1 MQYQS
6 GMVAARW
13 LKENNYKAPYAMYNT
28 FFHSFE
34 FYANG
39 EPTWLYNMDDLK
51 KFSTVHQPCI
61 IYASNEKVD
70 SLKQAGVQLKPL
82 QQFDYFRISM
92 LTGEF
97 LNPATRSN
105 ATIKTSLVRVLP

>member
-13 LKENNYKAPYAMYNT
+13 LKENNYKAPVAMYNT

-34 FYANG
+34 FYSEG
-39 EPTWLYNMDDLK
+39 EPNWLYNTDDLK
-51 KFSTVHQPCI
+51 KFSSEHQPCI

-70 SLKQAGVQLKPL
+70 SLRQAGIQLKPL
-82 QQFDYFRISM
+82 HNFEYFRISM

-97 LNPATRSN
+97 LNPATRNN
-105 ATIKTSLVRVLP
+105 ATIKTSLVQVMP